1 MNRILGFGG
10 LVFAAMTS
18 ANLAAE
24 QLATLPLLHGV
35 YVEAG
40 TSCAN
45 VTNSTS
51 ISFWGEALNSSHI
64 EGHIADVVLQD
75 GVYTVALD
83 LESSSGMGGGVSE
96 RVLWGITTSN
106 PGELSIDNGFNVASY
121 RWCAASM
128 LDLAGDGEKNAGVPS
143 KLLELTPEGSPPF
156 MGVWGFV
163 NDKDGIFCEP
173 HDIKVFTLEYAES
186 EYSLIKYDSGSYN
199 EVAPGHWRL
208 EGVGGYED
216 DELPLTLDLYLE
228 GDRMREVISTTDGHH
243 HITELA
249 RCE

>member
-1 MNRILGFGG
+1 MIRILGFGG
-10 LVFAAMTS
+10 LVFVAITS
-18 ANLAAE
+18 TNLAAE
-24 QLATLPLLHGV
+24 ERATLPLLHGI

-40 TSCAN
+40 TSCTN

-51 ISFWGEALNSSHI
+51 VSFWGDALNSSHI
-64 EGHIADVVLQD
+64 EGHIADVALQD
-75 GVYTVALD
+75 GVYTVTLD
-83 LESSSGMGGGVSE
+83 LESTSGMGGGVSE

-128 LDLAGDGEKNAGVPS
+128 LDLTGDGKKNVAVPS
-143 KLLELTPEGSPPF
+143 ELLELAPEGSPPF

-163 NDKDGIFCEP
+163 NDEGGIFCEP
-173 HDIKVFTLEYAES
+173 HDIKVFALEYAES
-186 EYSLIKYDSGSYN
+186 EHSLMKYDSSYN

-208 EGVGGYED
+208 EGVGVYED
-216 DELPLTLDLYLE
+216 DEFPLILDLYLE
-228 GDRMREVISTTDGHH
+228 GNKMREVIATADGHH